1 MVFNMHVKTIEE
13 IRYENFLSLVEE
25 AGNVARFAE
34 RMKKSY
40 GQFSQLKNK
49 SLESKTGKPKEIG
62 SKQAREMELV
72 FGREIGWMDHEPM
85 DQEAQAFK
93 NLPSE
98 VRAWILKN
106 AELTASVIPANKAAD
121 TERSQPIEP
130 QPERR
135 LATEVRRKIDLGF
148 DPERRHLYGAPNFP
162 QKKQTYTDRRRK
174 KE

>member
-1 MVFNMHVKTIEE
+1 MKTIEE
-13 IRYENFLSLVEE
+13 IRYENFLILVEE

-49 SLESKTGKPKEIG
+49 SPESKTGKPKEIG

-72 FGREIGWMDHEPM
+72 FGREVGWMDHESL

-93 NLPSE
+93 NLPPE

-106 AELTASVIPANKAAD
+106 AELTASVIPANKA
-121 TERSQPIEP
+121 ES

-135 LATEVRRKIDLGF
+135 LATEARRKIDLGF
-148 DPERRHLYGAPNFP
+148 DPERRHLYGAPNFT
-162 QKKQTYTDRRRK
+162 QKKQMSTDRRRK
-174 KE
+174 KT